1 MCVYNKFL
9 LNCGTSR
16 PVHHQLMEGLQAPFV
31 CPSPR
36 FTSNGANSRFISL
49 WGMEREGNNSSLNL
63 RLDRKSFR
71 WGNSRVIFPAW
82 PISNSTGRIS
92 TELSRSDLPES
103 MVLPLVCTYCRTLVG
118 PRDKFTTAQR
128 GEKLLLGLSLKG
140 A

>member
-36 FTSNGANSRFISL
+36 FTSNGANSRLISL

-82 PISNSTGRIS
+82 PISNSTGRIF
-92 TELSRSDLPES
+92 TELSRSDLRES
-103 MVLPLVCTYCRTLVG
+103 VVFPLVCIYCGTLGG
-118 PRDKFTTAQR
+118 PGKNPPPPPR
-128 GEKLLLGLSLKG
+128 GEKLLLGLS
-140 A
+140 